1 MKISWSSQIA
11 TLVSLFT
18 SGTLRADAQV
28 PTFLVYENSACEGT
42 PSSVAFYGTNYC
54 SNYNLNQ
61 CATDGHYSYS
71 ITCAYFSTS
80 YTDTLFADTPYLI
93 TQLYTA
99 YCGSL
104 VGAYVWPL
112 NSDEC
117 HPMPPI
123 TGTVGVEVVLNADNS
138 LTTEYATDN
147 TCDDMNHATKVTY
160 PSAMINTGYCVG
172 GNTRFYVRS
181 PTTTTGTTTTGGTT
195 TTTGTTGTTTTGTTT
210 TTGGMTT
217 TTGGMTTTTTTSLSP
232 SGASTDPHVAPVAIA
247 ALAMMVQAALGL

>member
-147 TCDDMNHATKVTY
+147 TCDDMNHATKSDNY
-160 PSAMINTGYCVG
+160 DRDNDYWWYNNDDRYDRDYDDGYDNDDRWNDNDDRWNDNDNDDFTFPIWCL
-172 GNTRFYVRS
+172 N
-181 PTTTTGTTTTGGTT
+181 
-195 TTTGTTGTTTTGTTT
+195 
-210 TTGGMTT
+210 
-217 TTGGMTTTTTTSLSP
+217 
-232 SGASTDPHVAPVAIA
+232 
-247 ALAMMVQAALGL
+247 